1 MSNSSI
7 PDPHDMHAIGNC
19 KHRFEKGFSLGLAGY
34 RGSFWLSLHMVNI
47 ESAKLVKPFK
57 E

>member
-34 RGSFWLSLHMVNI
+34 RDSFWLSLHMVNI